1 MSESSGIGLV
11 VMAVASIGVWTAV
24 GVQKAHLNSQV
35 ASTKDATVTDV
46 QPTTIDRSTGT
57 WCTPGYVAPST
68 GAGGYYAAPA
78 CSTDIDV
85 RSASVV
91 VTSAGRYL
99 VGGTWPGLPG
109 DKVQLR
115 TMRGGRVNLC
125 RADGVCD
132 VVQR

>member
-11 VMAVASIGVWTAV
+11 LMAVASIGIWTAV
-24 GVQKAHLNSQV
+24 GVRTAHLNSQV
-35 ASTKDATVTDV
+35 ASTKAATVTDV
-46 QPTTIDRSTGT
+46 QATQIDRSAGT
-57 WCTPGYVAPST
+57 WCSPGYVAPT
-68 GAGGYYAAPA
+68 NVAGGVVAAPA

-99 VGGTWPGLPG
+99 VEGTWPGLPG